1 MPVTITFNKV
11 SKISNENRTN
21 TTKLLRELNFRLTDR
36 MDIRYLHTH
45 LSTVPFSPTLGRAVC
60 CFRAIRTFGVC
71 VPRDIDA
78 PSSTL
83 PKQMITR
90 RHDCHCQTTACLA
103 YFWSRLK
110 KIDVL
115 LQGTIVM
122 VSWLL
127 LALPHFHAPRK
138 KERLITGYL
147 CSGMPTQTS
156 SYPQ

>member
-21 TTKLLRELNFRLTDR
+21 TTELLSELNFRLTDFR
-36 MDIRYLHTH
+36 SCMDIRYLHTH
-45 LSTVPFSPTLGRAVC
+45 LSAVPFSPTLGRAVC

-103 YFWSRLK
+103 YLEAGLRRSMCCCR
-110 KIDVL
+110 
-115 LQGTIVM
+115 G
-122 VSWLL
+122 
-127 LALPHFHAPRK
+127 P
-138 KERLITGYL
+138 
-147 CSGMPTQTS
+147 
-156 SYPQ
+156 